1 MACFSAFS
9 SCQRRHWGFA
19 FLAAAPLAIADAA
32 EETFLIGYFDADQ
45 KLMQIDV
52 ITSHSKTSAPVPF
65 RQITGSAINLEARSV
80 VLAHNHP
87 SGDPL
92 PSRADIYAT
101 QDIARLFR
109 PLDIH
114 VDDHLIVSKGQL
126 FSFRDAGML

>member
-1 MACFSAFS
+1 MDCWSEFLPHK
-9 SCQRRHWGFA
+9 QRHWGFA
-19 FLAAAPLAIADAA
+19 FLAEAPLAIADAA
-32 EETFLIGYFDADQ
+32 EETFLIGYFDADH

-52 ITSHSKTSAPVPF
+52 ITSHAKTSAPVPF
-65 RQITGSAINLEARSV
+65 RKITGSAINLEARSV

-114 VDDHLIVSKGQL
+114 VDDHLIVSRDQL

>member
-1 MACFSAFS
+1 MDCWSEFSPY
-9 SCQRRHWGFA
+9 QQRHWGFA
-19 FLAAAPLAIADAA
+19 FLAEAPLAIADAA
-32 EETFLIGYFDADQ
+32 VETFLIGYFDADH

-52 ITSHSKTSAPVPF
+52 ISSHAKSSAPVPF
-65 RQITGSAINLEARSV
+65 RKITGNAINLEARSV

-92 PSRADIYAT
+92 PSRADIHAT

-114 VDDHLIVSKGQL
+114 VDDHLIVSRGQI

>member
-1 MACFSAFS
+1 MEIPIAAS
-9 SCQRRHWGFA
+9 SSQKRHWGFA
-19 FLAAAPLAIADAA
+19 FLAEAPFAIAEAR
-32 EETFLIGYFDADQ
+32 EETFLIGYFDADH

-52 ITSHSKTSAPVPF
+52 ITSHSNTSAPVPF
-65 RQITGSAINLEARSV
+65 RKITGSAINLEARSV

-87 SGDPL
+87 SGDPH

-114 VDDHLIVSKGQL
+114 VDDHLIVSRDQL